1 MARKKAAVA
10 TGNNELHLKAI
21 EVLSSTLTP
30 PVETKSGD
38 VDYLF
43 DIGIEHRVSES
54 ERLVFVVVS
63 VVIRADGLPESLG
76 SLTASCIFRID
87 NLEEVVIPGPDNGVQ
102 LPKKLIASLNN
113 ISISTTRGLMFA
125 NFKGTFLHNAVLPV
139 VI

>member
-87 NLEEVVIPGPDNGVQ
+87 NLEEVVIPGPDNGVEPFLVFLQ
-102 LPKKLIASLNN
+102 EYIENRLLG
-113 ISISTTRGLMFA
+113 STRQHRVDRGSTP
-125 NFKGTFLHNAVLPV
+125 G
-139 VI
+139 